1 MDIRTERLNDAFNR
15 SGLSQ
20 TELCNK
26 TGINKGALSSYLS
39 GRYFPKQKAIE
50 ALSAAL
56 GVSVYYLMGVDEP
69 SSSTD
74 LSLKEAELLDLFRT
88 LNVLGRDKLVEYAR
102 DLAGN
107 EKYIKISNS
116 ACAAG

>member
-1 MDIRTERLNDAFNR
+1 MDIRTERLIEAFNR

-50 ALSAAL
+50 ALSSAL

-69 SSSTD
+69 SSSAD
-74 LSLKEAELLDLFRT
+74 LSSKEAELLDLFRA
-88 LNVLGRDKLVEYAR
+88 LNVFGRDKLIEYAR

-107 EKYIKISNS
+107 EKYIKISS
-116 ACAAG
+116 SVCAAV